1 MWKVR
6 NKMAIEKQI
15 VKSHKIIF
23 FNIITVLQQ
32 WSVLLS
38 AQEKDRV
45 AGIAKNISKK
55 LAAWGKLKLWWLG
68 LVQLVLVVY

>member
-1 MWKVR
+1 
-6 NKMAIEKQI
+6 MAIEKQI
-15 VKSHKIIF
+15 VKSHKVIF

-38 AQEKDRV
+38 AHEKDRV

-55 LAAWGKLKLWWLG
+55 LAA
-68 LVQLVLVVY
+68 